1 MYIQYC
7 SVIEV
12 LSLALMRGHS
22 LMAVWQTGSQLW
34 EILLG
39 NTSLSPDALPYS
51 KLNTMMSKLVSGC
64 STEDAKIMFES
75 LLSEKVYKHC
85 YSIVTMMML
94 MTTRL
99 HPICC
104 SSNIGS

>member
-1 MYIQYC
+1 
-7 SVIEV
+7 
-12 LSLALMRGHS
+12 
-22 LMAVWQTGSQLW
+22 MAVWQTGLQLW

-75 LLSEKVYKHC
+75 LLSKEVYKHC
-85 YSIVTMMML
+85 YFTVTMVIL
-94 MTTRL
+94 VTTRRHL
-99 HPICC
+99 IYC